1 MFVPLI
7 TLSLV
12 ALSAATKCS
21 LRKHNAVDHTAQ
33 VPFATSLPPPKSSQ
47 VTVATSTA
55 SNPPSP
61 TAFDYSRTKVRGVN
75 LYVYRYP
82 DWLNFSNQT
91 LRRGG
96 WLVLEVCTSM
106 LFGSS
111 TKTRGSHGS
120 RLASS
125 TALAT
130 TTLSMN
136 LPLVNLWSLTLH
148 RNCLIH
154 TGTLCVYVML
164 KIMVLNMLI
173 DISISGS
180 LRTTLPPS
188 KPPVSIMFGMCHFS
202 TQAEFSILR
211 FNN

>member
-1 MFVPLI
+1 MVLGEDKGRVHELWLEGVNHVLGVIINILVNILTYPADVTPMFVPLI

-82 DWLNFSNQT
+82 D
-91 LRRGG
+91 
-96 WLVLEVCTSM
+96 
-106 LFGSS
+106 
-111 TKTRGSHGS
+111 
-120 RLASS
+120 
-125 TALAT
+125 
-130 TTLSMN
+130 
-136 LPLVNLWSLTLH
+136 
-148 RNCLIH
+148 
-154 TGTLCVYVML
+154 
-164 KIMVLNMLI
+164 
-173 DISISGS
+173 
-180 LRTTLPPS
+180 
-188 KPPVSIMFGMCHFS
+188 
-202 TQAEFSILR
+202 
-211 FNN
+211 